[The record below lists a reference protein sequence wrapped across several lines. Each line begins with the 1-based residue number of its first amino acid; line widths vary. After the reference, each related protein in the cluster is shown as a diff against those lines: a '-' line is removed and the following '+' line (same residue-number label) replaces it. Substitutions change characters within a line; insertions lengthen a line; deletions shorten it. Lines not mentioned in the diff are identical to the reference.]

1 MLEFA
6 KTKINRSIVVSL
18 IRKFIILA
26 GMVTL
31 LIACS
36 SPERQKNKA
45 EARHTEEKTKTMQEY
60 KSCIKKAKE
69 DQPKIDACERLLK
82 ANE

>member
-1 MLEFA
+1 MT
-6 KTKINRSIVVSL
+6 KTNRSAVVSF